1 MKNDLGIDI
10 VCVEISFI
18 LSNRLELSIVRSC
31 HSNSSSFLLDD
42 HIVSKDDIGVVIDGG
57 LKEELIPFVGGY

>member
-31 HSNSSSFLLDD
+31 HSSSSSFLLDG
-42 HIVSKDDIGVVIDGG
+42 HVVSKDDIGVVIDSG
-57 LKEELIPFVGGY
+57 LREELIPLVGGY